1 MLLINNLSFS
11 RNETK
16 IFENLNLSL
25 SNKKIIQ
32 IKGRNGS
39 GKTTFLKVILNILEP
54 NNGEV
59 IWKGKNIKK
68 NIFDFYNQ
76 TTFIMDNNTSTRELS
91 VEDNINFWRGLSSSK
106 LNNEEIFELLNKL
119 NIEKYYKTKVMYLSS
134 GERKKLELIRLILE
148 QKRLW
153 VLDEPF
159 NHLDDLSVEILNQTF
174 LDHINNDGII
184 ILDDYK
190 LKGWW
195 NDGVTKA
202 IDYFIDAKKIKILN
216 CHNLFNYHHQCI
228 LQKFES

>member
-25 SNKKIIQ
+25 SNREITQ

-54 NNGEV
+54 KSGEI

-68 NIFDFYNQ
+68 NIFGFYNQ

-91 VEDNINFWRGLSSSK
+91 VENNINFWKGLASSK
-106 LNNEEIFELLNKL
+106 LNNQEIFKLLKKL
-119 NIEKYYKTKVMYLSS
+119 DIEKYYKTKVMYLSS
-134 GERKKLELIRLILE
+134 GERKKLELLRLILE
-148 QKRLW
+148 QKKLW

-159 NHLDDLSVEILNQTF
+159 NHLDDLSIEILNQTF
-174 LDHINNDGII
+174 LDHVNNDGM
-184 ILDDYK
+184 ILFASHFDPM
-190 LKGWW
+190 
-195 NDGVTKA
+195 
-202 IDYFIDAKKIKILN
+202 IDNLETLQLN
-216 CHNLFNYHHQCI
+216 
-228 LQKFES
+228 

>member
-54 NNGEV
+54 NNGEI

-68 NIFDFYNQ
+68 NIFDFYKQ

-148 QKRLW
+148 QKKLW

-159 NHLDDLSVEILNQTF
+159 NHLDDISIEILNQTF
-174 LDHINNDGII
+174 LDHVNNDGMILFASHFNPII
-184 ILDDYK
+184 
-190 LKGWW
+190 
-195 NDGVTKA
+195 N
-202 IDYFIDAKKIKILN
+202 
-216 CHNLFNYHHQCI
+216 NLETLEFN
-228 LQKFES
+228 

>member
-1 MLLINNLSFS
+1 MLLVNNLSFS

-32 IKGRNGS
+32 IKGKNGS

-54 NNGEV
+54 HNGEI

-148 QKRLW
+148 QKKLW

-159 NHLDDLSVEILNQTF
+159 NHLDDLSIEILNQTF
-174 LDHINNDGII
+174 LDHVNNDGM
-184 ILDDYK
+184 ILFASHYDPMI
-190 LKGWW
+190 
-195 NDGVTKA
+195 N
-202 IDYFIDAKKIKILN
+202 
-216 CHNLFNYHHQCI
+216 NLET
-228 LQKFES
+228 LVLS

>member
-54 NNGEV
+54 NNGEI

-68 NIFDFYNQ
+68 NIFNFYNQ

-148 QKRLW
+148 QKKLW

-159 NHLDDLSVEILNQTF
+159 NHLDDLSIEILNQTF
-174 LDHINNDGII
+174 LDHVNNDGM
-184 ILDDYK
+184 ILFASHYDPMI
-190 LKGWW
+190 
-195 NDGVTKA
+195 N
-202 IDYFIDAKKIKILN
+202 
-216 CHNLFNYHHQCI
+216 NLET
-228 LQKFES
+228 LVLS

>member
-11 RNETK
+11 RNRTK

-25 SNKKIIQ
+25 NNKKIIQ

-54 NNGEV
+54 NNGEI

-68 NIFDFYNQ
+68 NIFDFYKQ

-119 NIEKYYKTKVMYLSS
+119 NIEKYFKTKVMHLSS
-134 GERKKLELIRLILE
+134 GESKKLELIRLILE
-148 QKRLW
+148 QKKLW

-159 NHLDDLSVEILNQTF
+159 NHLDDLSIEILNQTF
-174 LDHINNDGII
+174 LDHVNNDGM
-184 ILDDYK
+184 ILFASHYDPMI
-190 LKGWW
+190 
-195 NDGVTKA
+195 N
-202 IDYFIDAKKIKILN
+202 
-216 CHNLFNYHHQCI
+216 NLET
-228 LQKFES
+228 LVLS

>member
-54 NNGEV
+54 NNGEI

-76 TTFIMDNNTSTRELS
+76 TTFIMDNNTSTRQLS
-91 VEDNINFWRGLSSSK
+91 VEDNIYFWRGLSSSK
-106 LNNEEIFELLNKL
+106 H
-119 NIEKYYKTKVMYLSS
+119 
-134 GERKKLELIRLILE
+134 
-148 QKRLW
+148 
-153 VLDEPF
+153 P
-159 NHLDDLSVEILNQTF
+159 LSVLRP
-174 LDHINNDGII
+174 
-184 ILDDYK
+184 
-190 LKGWW
+190 
-195 NDGVTKA
+195 
-202 IDYFIDAKKIKILN
+202 
-216 CHNLFNYHHQCI
+216 
-228 LQKFES
+228 

>member
-39 GKTTFLKVILNILEP
+39 GKTTFLKVILNILES
-54 NNGEV
+54 NNGEI

-76 TTFIMDNNTSTRELS
+76 ATFIMDNNTSTRELS
-91 VEDNINFWRGLSSSK
+91 VEDNIEFWRGLSSSK
-106 LNNEEIFELLNKL
+106 LNNEEIFKLLNKL

-148 QKRLW
+148 QKKLW
-153 VLDEPF
+153 ILDEPF
-159 NHLDDLSVEILNQTF
+159 NHLDDLSIEILIQTF
-174 LDHINNDGII
+174 LDHVNNDGM
-184 ILDDYK
+184 ILFASHYDPMISN
-190 LKGWW
+190 LE
-195 NDGVTKA
+195 TLM
-202 IDYFIDAKKIKILN
+202 LN
-216 CHNLFNYHHQCI
+216 
-228 LQKFES
+228 

>member
-11 RNETK
+11 RNETI

-25 SNKKIIQ
+25 SHKKIIQ

-54 NNGEV
+54 YNGEI

-91 VEDNINFWRGLSSSK
+91 VEDNISFWRGLSSSK

-148 QKRLW
+148 QKKLW
-153 VLDEPF
+153 IIDEPY
-159 NHLDDLSVEILNQTF
+159 NHLDDLSIEILNQTF
-174 LDHINNDGII
+174 LDHVNNDGM
-184 ILDDYK
+184 ILFASHYDPMI
-190 LKGWW
+190 
-195 NDGVTKA
+195 N
-202 IDYFIDAKKIKILN
+202 
-216 CHNLFNYHHQCI
+216 NLET
-228 LQKFES
+228 LVLS

>member
-54 NNGEV
+54 NNGEI

-68 NIFDFYNQ
+68 NIFDFYKQ

-148 QKRLW
+148 QKKLW

-174 LDHINNDGII
+174 LDHVNNDGM
-184 ILDDYK
+184 ILFASHYDPMI
-190 LKGWW
+190 
-195 NDGVTKA
+195 N
-202 IDYFIDAKKIKILN
+202 
-216 CHNLFNYHHQCI
+216 NLET
-228 LQKFES
+228 LVLS

>member
-54 NNGEV
+54 KDGEI

-106 LNNEEIFELLNKL
+106 LNNEEIFELLKKL
-119 NIEKYYKTKVMYLSS
+119 DIEKFYKTKVMYLSS

-148 QKRLW
+148 QKKLW

-159 NHLDDLSVEILNQTF
+159 NHLDDLSIEILNQTF
-174 LDHINNDGII
+174 LDHVNNDGM
-184 ILDDYK
+184 ILFASHYDPMINN
-190 LKGWW
+190 LE
-195 NDGVTKA
+195 TL
-202 IDYFIDAKKIKILN
+202 ILN
-216 CHNLFNYHHQCI
+216 
-228 LQKFES
+228 

>member
-16 IFENLNLSL
+16 IFENLSLSL

-54 NNGEV
+54 KSGEI

-91 VEDNINFWRGLSSSK
+91 VEDNIIFWKGLSSSNM
-106 LNNEEIFELLNKL
+106 NNEKIFILLKKL
-119 NIEKYYKTKVMYLSS
+119 NIEQYYKTKVMYLSS
-134 GERKKLELIRLILE
+134 GERKKLELLRLILE
-148 QKRLW
+148 RKKLW
-153 VLDEPF
+153 VLDEPY
-159 NHLDDLSVEILNQTF
+159 NHLDELSIATLNQTF
-174 LDHINNDGII
+174 LDHVNNNGM
-184 ILDDYK
+184 ILFASHFDPM
-190 LKGWW
+190 
-195 NDGVTKA
+195 
-202 IDYFIDAKKIKILN
+202 IS
-216 CHNLFNYHHQCI
+216 NLETLEFN
-228 LQKFES
+228 

>member
-16 IFENLNLSL
+16 IFENLSLSL

-54 NNGEV
+54 NNGE
-59 IWKGKNIKK
+59 IILKGKNIKK
-68 NIFDFYNQ
+68 NIFDFYKQ

-148 QKRLW
+148 QKKLW

-159 NHLDDLSVEILNQTF
+159 NHLDDLSVKILNQTF
-174 LDHINNDGII
+174 LDHANNDGM
-184 ILDDYK
+184 ILFASHYDPMI
-190 LKGWW
+190 
-195 NDGVTKA
+195 N
-202 IDYFIDAKKIKILN
+202 
-216 CHNLFNYHHQCI
+216 NLET
-228 LQKFES
+228 LVLS